1 MGFVGFMTNE
11 ECGGGFGGFSVSMTE
26 REIEIINQSN
36 DDRRK
41 GRGRRTFR
49 SCVRATVQLSSV
61 FVLFSATQ
69 HTTLK
74 SLFHTSM
81 FT

>member
-1 MGFVGFMTNE
+1 MEFVGFMTNE

-41 GRGRRTFR
+41 GREGGHF
-49 SCVRATVQLSSV
+49 VRACDG
-61 FVLFSATQ
+61 ATQ
-69 HTTLK
+69 
-74 SLFHTSM
+74 
-81 FT
+81 